1 MKLLDWK
8 FADFQVT
15 LSTNTTIDQ
24 LEQIIEKR
32 IGRFGTCTLCKDE
45 FREMNEMTDG
55 KMKLKEYGIAGS
67 KSKQDAPHS
76 IICYDVKPFEYI
88 SQEPMLLSWMN

>member
-1 MKLLDWK
+1 MLDWK

-15 LSTNTTIDQ
+15 LSTETTID
-24 LEQIIEKR
+24 EIVDIIVKR

-55 KMKLKEYGIAGS
+55 KMKLKEYGITGS
-67 KSKQDAPHS
+67 KSKKDAPQS
-76 IICYDVKPFEYI
+76 VICYDVKPFEYI
-88 SQEPMLLSWMN
+88 SQEPILLSWMN